1 MKTPILS
8 GIAFAFL
15 SACAYSY
22 FQFPDILVKNRIF
35 AFVFAALSLSFPI
48 YFFMRKL
55 DVPSFALQGLFT
67 VSTAWIGFIFYFS
80 LISLFFGF
88 LDILRVKIPY
98 AFFAAFAATIAI
110 LIFGFIK
117 NRNFEIRE
125 YNLKIE
131 KPMDFPV
138 KIAAAS
144 DLHLGYGSSKEKI
157 EKMARAINAQKP
169 DAILIAGDL
178 IDDNVNI
185 LDKRKI
191 SEILKGLNAPMGVF
205 AVFGNHEY
213 LAGEKESEE
222 FYKASNIKLLKGKIA
237 MLENGLQIAGLD
249 DFSNK
254 KTQRE
259 NEIAKLLNRKLP
271 SILLDHQP
279 HNLQNKANL
288 GFDIQISG
296 HTHSG
301 QIFPLNLITK
311 LLFEINCGYKKI
323 NSCHCFVSSGISL
336 WGPPFRIGT
345 KNEFLVLN
353 ISNK

>member
-1 MKTPILS
+1 MLHI
-8 GIAFAFL
+8 
-15 SACAYSY
+15 
-22 FQFPDILVKNRIF
+22 
-35 AFVFAALSLSFPI
+35 
-48 YFFMRKL
+48 
-55 DVPSFALQGLFT
+55 
-67 VSTAWIGFIFYFS
+67 
-80 LISLFFGF
+80 
-88 LDILRVKIPY
+88 KIPF
-98 AFFAAFAATIAI
+98 AFFAALIATAAV
-110 LIFGFIK
+110 LVFGFIK

-125 YNLKIE
+125 YDVKIE

-144 DLHLGYGSSKEKI
+144 DFHLGYGSSRRKI
-157 EKMARAINAQKP
+157 ENTVSAINAQKP
-169 DAILIAGDL
+169 DAILIVGDL
-178 IDDNVNI
+178 IDDNAEVLRHRN
-185 LDKRKI
+185 I
-191 SEILKGLNAPMGVF
+191 SEILKRLNAPMGVF

-222 FYKASNIKLLKGKIA
+222 FYKASNIKLLKGEIA

-254 KTQRE
+254 KPQRE
-259 NEIAKLLNRKLP
+259 NGIVKLLNHKLP

-311 LLFEINCGYKKI
+311 LLFEIDCGYKKI
-323 NSCHCFVSSGISL
+323 NSCHCFVSSEISL
-336 WGPPFRIGT
+336 WEPPFRIGT